1 MAGKP
6 IITKVGRELAQ
17 EWHVS
22 KFGYKFDFY
31 GDEWQLDGSITIRF
45 RRLREIDPVTEM
57 GFKKSLCRYAEELS
71 AHHTKNVFERFNK
84 YFEFTNDATIT
95 VDGLV
100 NYRAS
105 LTSDKEHQLGGLK
118 AFLIAWIDLGFEGID
133 SEIAK
138 FLEKIRLRGNRKG
151 DAVRSA
157 CPDSG
162 ALTHNEMGALISW
175 AANAFTENKLSL
187 CEYAYFLSLALTGR
201 RGVQICAMRGSDLI
215 VREDSNGNDY
225 VVNCPRAKQRGT
237 GFRGVFSQLPI
248 NEDLFLMLKNQW
260 ESSVD
265 KVEKAIGAKLPH
277 KDKEEVPIF
286 IELGRVGSLCGYDD
300 FVNRMKSTP
309 DYLHLSIGS
318 ANILLR
324 EVSKKN
330 TARSERTGDYIYF
343 FARRFRYTKG
353 TNLARRGIT
362 GVSLAAVLD
371 HSDTQNVGV
380 YTENTEEAAEQINEI
395 MAPALA
401 PLAQA
406 FAGKLIASERDAIR
420 ANDPHSRIRNSNA
433 NGLGNCGTH
442 AFCASGYRACYT
454 CNNFQPW
461 LDGHHEEVL
470 ETVLDERKRQES
482 AGVSKFVI
490 QASDRLLLAV
500 QQVIQICKQVKA
512 EGKKLLEVNNG

>member
-6 IITKVGRELAQ
+6 IKTKVGRELAQ

-22 KFGYKFDFY
+22 KFGYEFDLY

-57 GFKKSLCRYAEELS
+57 GFKKALCRYAEELS
-71 AHHTKNVFERFNK
+71 ANHTNNVFGRFNK

-95 VDGLV
+95 VDGLI

-105 LTSDKEHQLGGLK
+105 LTSDKEHQLGGLR
-118 AFLIAWIDLGFEGID
+118 AFLIEWIDWGFEGID
-133 SEIAK
+133 NDIAK
-138 FLEKIRLRGNRKG
+138 FLERIRLRGNRKG

-162 ALTHNEMGALISW
+162 ALTHNEMGALITW
-175 AANAFTENKLSL
+175 AANAFSENKLSL
-187 CEYAYFLSLALTGR
+187 QEYSYFLALALTGR

-225 VVNCPRAKQRGT
+225 LVSCPRAKQRGI
-237 GFRGVFSQLPI
+237 GFREQFSQLPI
-248 NEDLFLMLKNQW
+248 NEDLFLLLKNQW
-260 ESSVD
+260 ESSVRE
-265 KVEKAIGAKLPH
+265 VETTIGLKLSS
-277 KDKEEVPIF
+277 KYKKEVPVF
-286 IELGRVGSLCGYDD
+286 TETDRATSLRGFDD
-300 FVNRMKSTP
+300 FVSKLRATP
-309 DYLHLSIGS
+309 DYLHLTAS
-318 ANILLR
+318 ASKEMLAQ
-324 EVSKKN
+324 VSRKN
-330 TARSERTGDYIYF
+330 TAKSERTGDYIHF

-362 GVSLAAVLD
+362 GVSLAAALD
-371 HSDTQNVGV
+371 HGDTQNVGV

-406 FAGKLIASERDAIR
+406 FAGKLITSERDAIR
-420 ANDPHSRIRNSNA
+420 ANDPHSRIRNNSA
-433 NGLGNCGTH
+433 NGVGSCGTH

-461 LDGHHEEVL
+461 VEGHHEEVL
-470 ETVLDERKRQES
+470 DAVLEERKRQEK
-482 AGVSKFVI
+482 AGVSEFVI
-490 QASDRLLLAV
+490 QATDRLLLAV
-500 QQVIQICKQVKA
+500 QQVIQLCELAKSK
-512 EGKKLLEVNNG
+512 GRKLLEERNV